1 MKIAYTIG
9 IVAILILS
17 GCKPTLKGNLAE
29 PDSAG
34 IPMGIFWKLDR
45 LGDQNITVPTINDN
59 EIGFTL
65 TPDNTISGFAGC
77 NQFSGKF
84 EYGPNNAIQFS
95 PMMATKMFCED
106 MQSTERG
113 FFMVFMEVSTY
124 RVSDGRLEFLA
135 EDGTPLAIFHKSID
149 RPVTITDTYWRLKT
163 LKGQPVEMAKN
174 QTRETFFR
182 LKSEDNSVTGF
193 AGCNTLFGS
202 YALDPGNKIHFSH
215 IAATLMACLDGD
227 IRETEFLQV
236 FEHADNYSL
245 IDGELT
251 LKNGQN
257 TLAVFEAVYFE

>member
-1 MKIAYTIG
+1 MKLAYTIG
-9 IVAILILS
+9 IVTILITG
-17 GCKPTLKGNLAE
+17 GCKPIQKGSSAE
-29 PDSAG
+29 PDNAS
-34 IPMGIFWKLDR
+34 IPTGIFWKLDR
-45 LGDQNITVPTINDN
+45 LGDQNIAVPTKNDN

-65 TPDNTISGFAGC
+65 TADNTISGFAGC
-77 NQFSGKF
+77 NQFSGNF

-106 MQSTERG
+106 MQSTESG
-113 FFMVFMEVSTY
+113 FFTVFMEVSTY
-124 RVSDGRLEFLA
+124 RISDGQLEFLA
-135 EDGTPLAIFHKSID
+135 EDGTPLAIFKSLD

-163 LKGQPVEMAKN
+163 LEGQPVEMTKN
-174 QTRETFFR
+174 QTREAFFR

-202 YALDPGNKIHFSH
+202 YALDRGNKIYFSH
-215 IAATLMACLDGD
+215 IAATLMACLDSD
-227 IRETEFLQV
+227 IRETQFLQV
-236 FEHADNYSL
+236 FERADTYSL